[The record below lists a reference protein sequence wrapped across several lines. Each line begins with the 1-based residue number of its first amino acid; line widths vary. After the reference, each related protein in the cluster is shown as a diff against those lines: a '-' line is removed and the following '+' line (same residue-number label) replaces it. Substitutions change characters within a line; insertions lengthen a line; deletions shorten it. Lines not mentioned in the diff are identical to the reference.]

1 MECWKKKINAL
12 VQNVLIKCLIW
23 ATKAIW
29 NWTHLFSGTA
39 EVKKTDKGFRRF
51 FLTVKV
57 QMQKYIFIASVHSV
71 ICFSSPALKGLKS
84 KVLCAHIFIYRDRAV
99 LLNLSGCFLQ
109 LSCKLDQTKIK
120 WERLYQS
127 VNLQDTAASRDHNTH
142 VLISLLL

>member
-1 MECWKKKINAL
+1 MACWKKKDQCPGSKCAD
-12 VQNVLIKCLIW
+12 QVLDLSNQSNMKLN
-23 ATKAIW
+23 TFVLR
-29 NWTHLFSGTA
+29 HSRS
-39 EVKKTDKGFRRF
+39 EEDRQRF
-51 FLTVKV
+51 QKVFLTVKL

-84 KVLCAHIFIYRDRAV
+84 KVLCAHIFINRDRAV